1 MTAGVTLG
9 VLVAAGAALV
19 AQNLLMAKITG
30 AASNVLVALLMNSAV
45 GLALLSALLLRKVGL
60 NGLGEIAETFRLWFV
75 IPGLLGTFFVYASVT
90 GYQTVGA
97 APTIAIL
104 VSSQLVFG
112 LAYDISRSEAL
123 TGEGFISAIV
133 GAVLLVAGAIL
144 ILSRFR

>member
-1 MTAGVTLG
+1 MTVGVTFG

-19 AQNLLMAKITG
+19 AQNLLMAKISG
-30 AASNVLVALLMNSAV
+30 AASTVLVALVMNSAV

-60 NGLGEIAETFRLWFV
+60 NGLVEIAGTFRLWFV
-75 IPGLLGTFFVYASVT
+75 IPGLLGTFFVYASIT
-90 GYQTVGA
+90 GYQAVGA

-112 LAYDISRSEAL
+112 LAYDISRSESL
-123 TGEGFISAIV
+123 TDESFFSVIV

-144 ILSRFR
+144 ILSRYR